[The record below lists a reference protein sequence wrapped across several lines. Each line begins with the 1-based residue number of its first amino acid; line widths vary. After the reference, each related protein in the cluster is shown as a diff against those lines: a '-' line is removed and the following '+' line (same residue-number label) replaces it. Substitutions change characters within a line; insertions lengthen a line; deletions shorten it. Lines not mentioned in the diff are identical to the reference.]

1 MMKYQSNILS
11 ASALFLIIAVL
22 QILGVLFNDTLAF
35 VSSPFITISLVI
47 VYLTSVN
54 KVNLGY
60 TTALFFSFWGDLFLL
75 FKAEFFLFGLVFFLI
90 AQVLFIKVSIS
101 FLIKKS
107 FTKTVLSSIPFL
119 IVLGSVV
126 YVINERLGEMLFP
139 IIVYGIVICSF
150 GTITLLNY
158 LQEKSTENLWLF
170 LGAVF
175 FILSDSLFVIHKFYD
190 INEVY
195 RVSITITYI
204 LAQYLICKAM
214 IAKSTKA

>member
-1 MMKYQSNILS
+1 MKHKSNILS
-11 ASALFLIIAVL
+11 ASAFFLIIAVL
-22 QILGVLFNDTLAF
+22 QILGLLFNDTLAF
-35 VSSPFITISLVI
+35 VTSPFITISLAI

-60 TTALFFSFWGDLFLL
+60 TAALFFSFWGDLFLL
-75 FKAEFFLFGLVFFLI
+75 FKADFLLFGLVFFLI
-90 AQVLFIKVSIS
+90 AQALFIKVSFS

-119 IVLGSVV
+119 IIFGGVV
-126 YVINERLGEMLFP
+126 YVVNKSLGEMLFP

-158 LQEKSTENLWLF
+158 FQEKSTENLWLI

-195 RVSITITYI
+195 RITMITTYI

-214 IAKSTKA
+214 IAKSVKA